1 MDELKRL
8 EREINTELSNI
19 DKKYDSLLKDVKQ
32 KEKLLAQKNKEIEQ
46 AIKKIQTEF
55 SKRSQGNS
63 DEAAEYLR
71 SAEKVLRSVDNKP
84 HEKFLPGRFEIFS
97 NSMKDGRQL
106 FRSGL
111 FEAAAAVAVSAK
123 SGLQRLSYN
132 IDDKVEEWEKT
143 FNIFSE
149 KLETLREKINNE
161 ISNWG
166 KEINNRVRTEII
178 IEINFWSRGNF
189 DEVIQTVKKHR
200 EIIKA
205 FSQIGKDEYIKRT
218 DTPTLEELKNF
229 IEEIDEANKKFSELV
244 NVYKERYS
252 SSCERSDMGENII
265 DFMTSEINLEW
276 LENLTGY
283 DTPSNETEDYI
294 QYAKLH
300 KNINQDFREWLR
312 IVFENSSGDN
322 IYVYIV
328 PVEEHGHVKNHVILH
343 IDYHGAE
350 NEIYSRGIYQHVQE
364 AAGLTNE
371 IESGTEDSKITRDI
385 EQTKTKI
392 QKER

>member
-8 EREINTELSNI
+8 EREINNELSNI
-19 DKKYDSLLKDVKQ
+19 DKKYDTLLKDVKRQ
-32 KEKLLAQKNKEIEQ
+32 EKLSAQKNKEIEQ

-106 FRSGL
+106 FRAGL

-132 IDDKVEEWEKT
+132 IDDKVQEWEKT
-143 FNIFSE
+143 FDIFST
-149 KLETLREKINNE
+149 KLESLREKINDE

-166 KEINNRVRTEII
+166 KEINNRVRAEII
-178 IEINFWSRGNF
+178 EEINFWSKGIF
-189 DEVIQTVKKHR
+189 DEIIKTVKKHR

-218 DTPTLEELKNF
+218 DTPTVEELKNF
-229 IEEIDEANKKFSELV
+229 IDEIDEADKKFSEIV
-244 NVYKERYS
+244 NLYKERYFA
-252 SSCERSDMGENII
+252 SCERSDMGENII

-283 DTPSNETEDYI
+283 N
-294 QYAKLH
+294 
-300 KNINQDFREWLR
+300 NQDFREWLR
-312 IVFENSSGDN
+312 IVFENSSEDN
-322 IYVYIV
+322 IYIYIE
-328 PVEEHGHVKNHVILH
+328 PVEENGHVKNHVILH
-343 IDYHGAE
+343 IDYNGSE
-350 NEIYSRGIYQHVQE
+350 NEINDI
-364 AAGLTNE
+364 
-371 IESGTEDSKITRDI
+371 KIKRYI
-385 EQTKTKI
+385 EQTKI
-392 QKER
+392 QKEMKLDSVII

>member
-178 IEINFWSRGNF
+178 IEINFSCKS
-189 DEVIQTVKKHR
+189 EV
-200 EIIKA
+200 
-205 FSQIGKDEYIKRT
+205 S
-218 DTPTLEELKNF
+218 
-229 IEEIDEANKKFSELV
+229 
-244 NVYKERYS
+244 
-252 SSCERSDMGENII
+252 
-265 DFMTSEINLEW
+265 
-276 LENLTGY
+276 
-283 DTPSNETEDYI
+283 
-294 QYAKLH
+294 
-300 KNINQDFREWLR
+300 
-312 IVFENSSGDN
+312 
-322 IYVYIV
+322 
-328 PVEEHGHVKNHVILH
+328 
-343 IDYHGAE
+343 
-350 NEIYSRGIYQHVQE
+350 
-364 AAGLTNE
+364 
-371 IESGTEDSKITRDI
+371 
-385 EQTKTKI
+385 
-392 QKER
+392 

>member
-1 MDELKRL
+1 MMDELKRL

-46 AIKKIQTEF
+46 AVKKIQTEF

-106 FRSGL
+106 FRAGL

-132 IDDKVEEWEKT
+132 IDDKVHEWEKT
-143 FNIFSE
+143 FDIFST
-149 KLETLREKINNE
+149 KLETLRKKINDE

-166 KEINNRVRTEII
+166 KEINKNVRAEII
-178 IEINFWSRGNF
+178 VEINFWSRGIF
-189 DEVIQTVKKHR
+189 DEIIKTVKKHR

-218 DTPTLEELKNF
+218 DTPTFEELKNF
-229 IEEIDEANKKFSELV
+229 IDEIDEADKKFSDIV
-244 NVYKERYS
+244 NIYKERYFA
-252 SSCERSDMGENII
+252 SCERSDMGENII

-283 DTPSNETEDYI
+283 N
-294 QYAKLH
+294 
-300 KNINQDFREWLR
+300 NQDFREWLR

-322 IYVYIV
+322 IYVYIE
-328 PVEEHGHVKNHVILH
+328 PVEENGHVKNHVILH
-343 IDYHGAE
+343 IDYNGSE
-350 NEIYSRGIYQHVQE
+350 NEIYSRDIYRHVQE
-364 AAGLTNE
+364 AAGLTEEIENE
-371 IESGTEDSKITRDI
+371 INDIKIKRDI
-385 EQTKTKI
+385 EQTKI

>member
-8 EREINTELSNI
+8 EREINSELSNI
-19 DKKYDSLLKDVKQ
+19 DKKYDNLLKDVKK
-32 KEKLLAQKNKEIEQ
+32 KEALLNQKNKEIEQ

-106 FRSGL
+106 FRAGL

-132 IDDKVEEWEKT
+132 IDDKVHEWEKT
-143 FNIFSE
+143 FDIFST
-149 KLETLREKINNE
+149 KLETLRKKINDE

-166 KEINNRVRTEII
+166 KEINKNVRAEII
-178 IEINFWSRGNF
+178 VEINFWSRGIF
-189 DEVIQTVKKHR
+189 DEIIQTVKKHR

-205 FSQIGKDEYIKRT
+205 FSQIGKDEYIKRI
-218 DTPTLEELKNF
+218 DTPTFEELKNF
-229 IEEIDEANKKFSELV
+229 IDEIDEADKKFSDIV
-244 NVYKERYS
+244 NIYKERYFA
-252 SSCERSDMGENII
+252 SCERSDMGENII

-283 DTPSNETEDYI
+283 N
-294 QYAKLH
+294 
-300 KNINQDFREWLR
+300 NQDFREWLR

-322 IYVYIV
+322 IYVYIE
-328 PVEEHGHVKNHVILH
+328 PVEENGHVKNHVILH
-343 IDYHGAE
+343 IDYNGSE
-350 NEIYSRGIYQHVQE
+350 NEIYSRDIYKHVQE
-364 AAGLTNE
+364 AAGLTEEIENE
-371 IESGTEDSKITRDI
+371 INDIKIKRDI
-385 EQTKTKI
+385 EQTKI

>member
-350 NEIYSRGIYQHVQE
+350 NEIYSRDIYQHVQE